1 MTDRLIHRPTDD
13 EFAHLHR
20 LASEGSLTAA
30 AQLPMSAWAE
40 ERRHLM
46 TPQTIAM
53 NAQLHRQAPEGSDVP
68 PLFSVRVKD
77 LPVGTEFLVRSKEN
91 GGFSGPIYADGYG
104 RVHVLVPKGPKQ
116 REEAVYA
123 MVAFQAPRVATPV
136 SSIYEYARLNAYEA
150 PTSEWDQSPAFGG
163 VDADTTGMAHYIE
176 YPED

>member
-1 MTDRLIHRPTDD
+1 MTDRLIHRPTDG

-91 GGFSGPIYADGYG
+91 GGFVATRTREGYSTVVDGKTTSIPL
-104 RVHVLVPKGPKQ
+104 HVLDQDDTISVSTFTT
-116 REEAVYA
+116 EEL
-123 MVAFQAPRVATPV
+123 
-136 SSIYEYARLNAYEA
+136 S
-150 PTSEWDQSPAFGG
+150 
-163 VDADTTGMAHYIE
+163 
-176 YPED
+176 

>member
-1 MTDRLIHRPTDD
+1 MTHLTDG

-53 NAQLHRQAPEGSDVP
+53 NAQLHSARLTA
-68 PLFSVRVKD
+68 
-77 LPVGTEFLVRSKEN
+77 EN
-91 GGFSGPIYADGYG
+91 VIEPYSGPIYADGYG

-163 VDADTTGMAHYIE
+163 VAVDDMSGLAHYIE